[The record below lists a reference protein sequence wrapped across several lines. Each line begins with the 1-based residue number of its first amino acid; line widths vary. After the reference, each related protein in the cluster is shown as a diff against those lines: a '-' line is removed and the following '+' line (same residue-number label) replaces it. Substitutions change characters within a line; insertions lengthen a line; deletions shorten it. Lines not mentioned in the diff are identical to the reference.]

1 MPTTRRCAECGT
13 PLPDEVPEGAC
24 PVCALR
30 GALELPDVPS
40 KAPVTE
46 KPGDRIGRYKLLEQ
60 IGEGGCGVVYVA
72 EQEEP
77 VRRRVALKIIKL
89 GMDTKAVVARFE
101 AERQALA
108 MMDHPNIAKVL
119 DGGATETGRPFFV
132 MELVKGVR
140 ITDYCDRNIL
150 STAERLG
157 LFIQVCHAIQHAH
170 QKGIIHRD
178 IKPSNILVTL
188 HDGVPVPKVIDFGIA
203 KATTDQRLTD
213 KTLYTAIEQFVGT
226 PAYMSPEQ
234 AELSGLDV
242 DTRSDVYSLGV
253 LLYELLTG
261 KTPFD
266 AKRFVEAGLDEI
278 RRIIREEDPPR
289 PSTRISTLDAGEQTA
304 IAKRCHAE
312 LPKLLGL
319 VHGDLDWIVMKTLE
333 KDRTRRYETAN
344 GLASDIERHL
354 NNEPV
359 VARPP
364 SNLYRLQKMA
374 RRNKLAFAA
383 AGAVTA
389 ALVIGLGVSTW
400 MFFNE
405 KEARQRAV
413 AAEQQQARL
422 REEAEASRKAE
433 ALLRQ
438 EAEAA
443 EKKRRV
449 LLSEFA
455 GEVTSGAD
463 HTERSE
469 LQKNLEDA
477 LANDRERW
485 PNNPEEWEGSLRGLT
500 EVLKSKG
507 QYAKAEGLLREE
519 LAVKQKHWP
528 DETEKWAGT
537 LDALALTLQGQG
549 KYAEAAQ
556 ITRLNGT
563 RGEAAEFLRDM
574 LELDEQTWPND
585 PSKWVSTL
593 NDVAVLFQEQGKY
606 SKVKELF
613 GQALA
618 LADGVHAHNAALL
631 CSRGFFHGW
640 HGRWNEAAADLARAL
655 EAEPAKHWTWYLLA
669 PVLAQSEDLP
679 AYQKHCHAM
688 LARFGPAESPII
700 ALRTAVVC
708 AFRPVTGDDLDKA
721 SKLADKA
728 VSISMFEM
736 WSPEYESYPWAP
748 FFLLGKGLTEY
759 RQGQFASAVDWLQR
773 ALTQAKQEASLKGEH
788 TFPDL
793 DLAVRQ
799 AQTQFVL
806 GMALYEL
813 KKPDEARDALAD
825 GKKIAQDTLP
835 QLNSG
840 DLTDRWPDVLIA
852 NSLMREAMQ
861 LIESSVSTDKQSR

>member
-1 MPTTRRCAECGT
+1 
-13 PLPDEVPEGAC
+13 
-24 PVCALR
+24 
-30 GALELPDVPS
+30 
-40 KAPVTE
+40 
-46 KPGDRIGRYKLLEQ
+46 
-60 IGEGGCGVVYVA
+60 VA
-72 EQEEP
+72 
-77 VRRRVALKIIKL
+77 
-89 GMDTKAVVARFE
+89 
-101 AERQALA
+101 
-108 MMDHPNIAKVL
+108 
-119 DGGATETGRPFFV
+119 
-132 MELVKGVR
+132 
-140 ITDYCDRNIL
+140 
-150 STAERLG
+150 
-157 LFIQVCHAIQHAH
+157 
-170 QKGIIHRD
+170 
-178 IKPSNILVTL
+178 
-188 HDGVPVPKVIDFGIA
+188 
-203 KATTDQRLTD
+203 
-213 KTLYTAIEQFVGT
+213 
-226 PAYMSPEQ
+226 
-234 AELSGLDV
+234 
-242 DTRSDVYSLGV
+242 
-253 LLYELLTG
+253 
-261 KTPFD
+261 
-266 AKRFVEAGLDEI
+266 AGLGEM
-278 RRIIREEDPPR
+278 RRIIREREPVR
-289 PSTRISTLDAGEQTA
+289 PSTRLSTLTEPERTTV
-304 IAKRCHAE
+304 AKRHGADPPQ
-312 LPKLLGL
+312 LIHLLR
-319 VHGDLDWIVMKTLE
+319 GDLDWIVMKTLE